1 MVEIEKLNS
10 PQLIEAVRLWTGWGQ
25 SPLPNRN
32 DSRLLNHFGGDIGTK
47 LLSLIKSLEDEFY
60 ASDARLRAANL
71 QEMEKL
77 ASEQFKQKHPSIADE
92 IVKVFAWCY
101 TFDFK

>member
-1 MVEIEKLNS
+1 MVEVNNLNS
-10 PQLIEAVRLWTGWGQ
+10 PQLVEAVCIWTGWGQ
-25 SPLPNRN
+25 NMAP
-32 DSRLLNHFGGDIGTK
+32 SRDDTRLTKHFGDEIASM
-47 LLSLIKSLEDEFY
+47 LLPIVKSLEKDFY
-60 ASDARLRAANL
+60 SSDARFVAANL

-77 ASEQFKQKHPSIADE
+77 VSEQFKQKHPDAAEE